1 MLWIKMNAI
10 DQEKH
15 GLACCINKYLLIQWM
30 NEWMGLCPERHFRE
44 NTVSLILQ

>member
-1 MLWIKMNAI
+1 MMLWIKMNAI

-30 NEWMGLCPERHFRE
+30 NEW
-44 NTVSLILQ
+44 